1 MTQPTIEQMD
11 VDEFINHLETTCV
24 VLTDEPEVI
33 PKFLAKPPR
42 YYSFRVSEAEQ
53 MLEQFVSARIRAAL
67 TEKQGVAL
75 DEAPEAYY
83 LQDSRSFVGNSMVWW
98 GKGKSGYF
106 CGLEDAHV
114 FSKEDAFAQHK
125 SRSTDIPWP
134 KQYIDGLASRHV
146 DIQKVSHKAAL
157 AAQREGMR

>member
-11 VDEFINHLETTCV
+11 VEEFINHLESTCV

-67 TEKQGVAL
+67 TEKQGLPL
-75 DEAPEAYY
+75 DEIPEN
-83 LQDSRSFVGNSMVWW
+83 LEFRLSQQKHRR
-98 GKGKSGYF
+98 GYSCTLF
-106 CGLEDAHV
+106 HIGSTYTAGRGDAATPAEAI
-114 FSKEDAFAQHK
+114 SAA
-125 SRSTDIPWP
+125 I
-134 KQYIDGLASRHV
+134 
-146 DIQKVSHKAAL
+146 KAAL
-157 AAQREGMR
+157 AAQREG

>member
-11 VDEFINHLETTCV
+11 VEEFINHLESTCV

-67 TEKQGVAL
+67 EEKQGLPL
-75 DEAPEAYY
+75 DEVPDGWRFESIELVMSIDAPP
-83 LQDSRSFVGNSMVWW
+83 Q
-98 GKGKSGYF
+98 YF
-106 CGLEDAHV
+106 CRLSSFPEQYDDATA
-114 FSKEDAFAQHK
+114 KGATLTEAFRAA
-125 SRSTDIPWP
+125 I
-134 KQYIDGLASRHV
+134 
-146 DIQKVSHKAAL
+146 KAAL
-157 AAQREGMR
+157 AAQREG